1 MNKRVAPGE
10 KEMTEERR
18 NLIASIFNLAFNLAF
33 AVLFVWASF
42 KHFEQII
49 VLLLWGIV
57 IQLVGIKLHLRKLK

>member
-10 KEMTEERR
+10 SKMTEERK
-18 NLIASIFNLAFNLAF
+18 NLIASIFNLAF